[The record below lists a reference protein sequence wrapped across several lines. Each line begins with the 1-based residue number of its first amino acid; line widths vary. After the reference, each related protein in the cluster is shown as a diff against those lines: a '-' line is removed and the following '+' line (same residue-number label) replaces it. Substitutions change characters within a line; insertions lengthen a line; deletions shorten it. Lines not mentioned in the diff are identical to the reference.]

1 MSRNQSEKL
10 KLKKLKH
17 FLSFFHFTSS
27 IFHLPSFLIL
37 LTSYLFSQ
45 THFTVP
51 ENVWRISVKPSVTRG
66 SYIGPGG
73 VKGIQNMSF
82 NLANYG
88 KRYFDH
94 GYVVDGYY
102 ASENDLHNLDT
113 LGLNSNY
120 TVGEY
125 IRYYNAI
132 YNDSIPDLSTD
143 FFGNDS
149 ITVGGSLDQ
158 EISKTSWGMDFKI
171 EYGLSNRLTFEMNI
185 PYFSYVSQN
194 RTSKWT
200 SNEIEGLDSF
210 GEYHQGA
217 MAAMDSALV
226 SNYDIN
232 LQLIRNRFYD
242 WEGSNSLR
250 WAMGGDPFVN
260 GIYGSE
266 FNPFTTNDT
275 TSVTMDDLLDYYYP
289 SNRTASGLG
298 DVELGLKILLLGNPA
313 WSESGN
319 FSLYTGLSVLLGSA
333 DRLHTY
339 SYSSGI
345 PVVQSH
351 FKTLPLGDGVSRYNI
366 SLFGELFKTI
376 LRRQVN
382 INWLVRSGFYSQ
394 TRVNSPISFVNFNTF
409 NPDSIAVSIGV
420 KHTIKKGNEVFAM
433 AQGKLELIPDWVYV
447 SGGASM
453 YVKGRDTFYSND
465 PVWDKWMSYREDNY
479 DTKKTV
485 VRQFAEVAFHNVNP
499 LKRIGP
505 IPFEL
510 RGGVSIPIV
519 TRNSYSNFSAWIQL
533 VVYAQAW

>member
-1 MSRNQSEKL
+1 MKTV
-10 KLKKLKH
+10 K
-17 FLSFFHFTSS
+17 FLFPSYVFLFTFS
-27 IFHLPSFLIL
+27 
-37 LTSYLFSQ
+37 FSQ

-73 VKGIQNMSF
+73 VKGVPNMSF
-82 NLANYG
+82 KLANYG

-94 GYVVDGYY
+94 GYAVNGYY

-125 IRYYNAI
+125 IRYYNTI

-149 ITVGGSLDQ
+149 ISVSGSLDQ

-194 RTSKWT
+194 RVSTWT
-200 SNEIEGLDSF
+200 STEIEGLDAF

-217 MAAMDSALV
+217 MAAMDSALAN
-226 SNYDIN
+226 NYDIN

-242 WEGSNSLR
+242 WGGSNSLL

-260 GIYGSE
+260 GIYGTE
-266 FNPFTTNDT
+266 FNPFTNNDT
-275 TSVTMDDLLDYYYP
+275 SAVTMNDLLNYYYP
-289 SNRTASGLG
+289 SNLQTSGLG
-298 DVELGLKILLLGNPA
+298 DVELGLKFLLLGNPA
-313 WSESGN
+313 WSESGSY
-319 FSLYTGLSVLLGSA
+319 SLYTGLSVLLGSA

-339 SYSSGI
+339 SYSNGI
-345 PVVQSH
+345 PLAQSH
-351 FKTLPLGDGVSRYNI
+351 FTTLPLGNGVSRYNI
-366 SLFGELFKTI
+366 SLFGELYKTI
-376 LRRQVN
+376 LHRHVN
-382 INWLVRSGFYSQ
+382 INWLIRSGFYNQ

-409 NPDSIAVSIGV
+409 NPDSIAASIGL
-420 KHTIKKGNEVFAM
+420 KHTIKKGNELFAM
-433 AQGKLELIPDWVYV
+433 AQGKLELIPDWVSV

-453 YVKGRDTFYSND
+453 YLKGRDAFYSND
-465 PVWDKWMSYREDNY
+465 TDWDEWMSYREDNY
-479 DTKKTV
+479 DTRITSIK
-485 VRQFAEVAFHNVNP
+485 QFAEITFHNVNP

-505 IPFEL
+505 IPFEI
-510 RGGVSIPIV
+510 RGGYSMPLLS
-519 TRNSYSNFSAWIQL
+519 RNTFSEFSAWIQL

>member
-433 AQGKLELIPDWVYV
+433 AQGKLELIPDWVSV

>member
-1 MSRNQSEKL
+1 MKTV
-10 KLKKLKH
+10 K
-17 FLSFFHFTSS
+17 FL
-27 IFHLPSFLIL
+27 LPSYFFLF
-37 LTSYLFSQ
+37 TFSFSQ

-51 ENVWRISVKPSVTRG
+51 ENVWRISVKPSFTNG
-66 SYIGPGG
+66 SYVGPGG
-73 VKGIQNMSF
+73 VKGLPNMSF

-113 LGLNSNY
+113 LGFNSSY

-125 IRYYNAI
+125 IRYYNII

-149 ITVGGSLDQ
+149 ISVSGSLDQ
-158 EISKTSWGMDFKI
+158 EISKTSWGVDFKI

-194 RTSKWT
+194 RTSEWT
-200 SNEIEGLDSF
+200 SDEIAGLNAF

-217 MAAMDSALV
+217 MAAMDSALA
-226 SNYDIN
+226 NHYDIN

-250 WAMGGDPFVN
+250 WAMGGDPFVS
-260 GIYGSE
+260 GIYGAE
-266 FNPFTTNDT
+266 YNPFSTKDT
-275 TSVTMDDLLDYYYP
+275 SAVTIDNLLNYYYP
-289 SNRTASGLG
+289 SKSTTSGLG
-298 DVELGLKILLLGNPA
+298 DVELGLKFLLFGNPA

-319 FSLYTGLSVLLGSA
+319 FSIYTGLSVLLGSA

-345 PVVQSH
+345 PAAQSH

-382 INWLVRSGFYSQ
+382 INWLVRTGFYSQ
-394 TRVNSPISFVNFNTF
+394 TRVNTPISFVNFKTL
-409 NPDSIAVSIGV
+409 NPDSIAATIGV
-420 KHTIKKGNEVFAM
+420 KHTINKGNELFAM
-433 AQGKLELIPDWVYV
+433 AQGKLELIPDWVSV

-453 YVKGRDTFYSND
+453 YVKGRDTFFSND
-465 PVWDKWMSYREDNY
+465 PVWDKWMSYRKDNY
-479 DTKKTV
+479 DTRKTV

-519 TRNSYSNFSAWIQL
+519 TRNSFSDFSAWIQL

>member
-37 LTSYLFSQ
+37 LPSYLFSQ

-51 ENVWRISVKPSVTRG
+51 ENVWRISVNPSVTRG

-433 AQGKLELIPDWVYV
+433 AQGKLELIPDWVSV

>member
-1 MSRNQSEKL
+1 MRTVKSLFPS
-10 KLKKLKH
+10 
-17 FLSFFHFTSS
+17 SFFL
-27 IFHLPSFLIL
+27 LPFSFL
-37 LTSYLFSQ
+37 TFSFSQ

-51 ENVWRISVKPSVTRG
+51 ENVWRISVKPSVTTG
-66 SYIGPGG
+66 SYVGPGG
-73 VKGIQNMSF
+73 VKGIPNMSF

-125 IRYYNAI
+125 IRYYNTI

-149 ITVGGSLDQ
+149 IIVGGTLDQ
-158 EISKTSWGMDFKI
+158 EISKTSWGMDFRI

-200 SNEIEGLDSF
+200 SNEITGLDAF
-210 GEYHQGA
+210 GEYHQDA
-217 MAAMDSALV
+217 MAAMDSALAN
-226 SNYDIN
+226 NYDIN

-260 GIYGSE
+260 GIYGAE
-266 FNPFTTNDT
+266 FNPFSTNDT
-275 TSVTMDDLLDYYYP
+275 SAVTIDDLLNYYYP
-289 SNRTASGLG
+289 SKRTTSGLG
-298 DVELGLKILLLGNPA
+298 NVKLGLKFLLLGNPA

-319 FSLYTGLSVLLGSA
+319 FSIYSGLSVLLGSA

-345 PVVQSH
+345 PVAQSH
-351 FKTLPLGDGVSRYNI
+351 FTTLPLGDGVSRYNI

-382 INWLVRSGFYSQ
+382 INWLIRSGFYSQ
-394 TRVNSPISFVNFNTF
+394 TRVNSPISFVNFNSF
-409 NPDSIAVSIGV
+409 NPDSIAASIGV
-420 KHTIKKGNEVFAM
+420 KHTIKKGNELFAM
-433 AQGKLELIPDWVYV
+433 AQGKLELIPDWVSV

-465 PVWDKWMSYREDNY
+465 PIWDEWMSYRMNNY
-479 DTKKTV
+479 DTKKTLV
-485 VRQFAEVAFHNVNP
+485 KQFAEISLHNVNP

-519 TRNSYSNFSAWIQL
+519 TRNSFSDFSAWIQL
-533 VVYAQAW
+533 VVYAQGW

>member
-51 ENVWRISVKPSVTRG
+51 ENVWRISVNPSVTRG

-433 AQGKLELIPDWVYV
+433 AQGKLELIPDWVSV

>member
-37 LTSYLFSQ
+37 LPSYLFSQ

-51 ENVWRISVKPSVTRG
+51 ENVWRISVNPSVTRG
-66 SYIGPGG
+66 
-73 VKGIQNMSF
+73 KGIPNMF
-82 NLANYG
+82 FYLADDG

-433 AQGKLELIPDWVYV
+433 AQGKLELIPDWVSV